1 MSTLEGAYLSGY
13 VGYVIAV
20 PLIRLLS
27 SLLMAVAVV
36 KDCKVRN
43 YKNRWI
49 AVVAVFASPVLASLA
64 YFVYSRFISKRT
76 VHKTGNE
83 KTIRSARRLC
93 FLSVFSYLIS
103 FLLVV
108 SAVLT
113 IGISGLTSVFKG
125 EILFPCYDRNGNE
138 YSDSFDVPLYD
149 ENGNR
154 YVKKNSDDNWFDY
167 YYVDQNAKEYSGE
180 NSYIT
185 EDGYFF
191 YDAENRLSY
200 SDEDDYYYMKDGN
213 DNQRYYHLDFN
224 LYWDKNG
231 DIWVDQGRGDYKLFE

>member
-27 SLLMAVAVV
+27 SLLMAAAVV

-49 AVVAVFASPVLASLA
+49 AVAAVYVSPVLASLA

-76 VHKTGNE
+76 AYKTENE
-83 KTIRSARRLC
+83 KTIKSARRLC

-103 FLLVV
+103 LLLVV

-138 YSDSFDVPLYD
+138 YRDSFDVPLYD
-149 ENGNR
+149 ENGNC
-154 YVKKNSDDNWFDY
+154 YVKKNSDD
-167 YYVDQNAKEYSGE
+167 K
-180 NSYIT
+180 
-185 EDGYFF
+185 
-191 YDAENRLSY
+191 AEAR
-200 SDEDDYYYMKDGN
+200 
-213 DNQRYYHLDFN
+213 
-224 LYWDKNG
+224 
-231 DIWVDQGRGDYKLFE
+231 

>member
-27 SLLMAVAVV
+27 SLLMAAAVV
-36 KDCKVRN
+36 KDCKVRK

-49 AVVAVFASPVLASLA
+49 AVVAVYVSPVLASLA

-83 KTIRSARRLC
+83 KTIKSARRLC
-93 FLSVFSYLIS
+93 FLSAFSYLIS
-103 FLLVV
+103 LLLVV

-125 EILFPCYDRNGNE
+125 EILSP
-138 YSDSFDVPLYD
+138 
-149 ENGNR
+149 
-154 YVKKNSDDNWFDY
+154 
-167 YYVDQNAKEYSGE
+167 AM
-180 NSYIT
+180 T
-185 EDGYFF
+185 ET
-191 YDAENRLSY
+191 AMNTAIRLMFRST
-200 SDEDDYYYMKDGN
+200 MKTATAM
-213 DNQRYYHLDFN
+213 
-224 LYWDKNG
+224 
-231 DIWVDQGRGDYKLFE
+231 